1 MKRFRAPSCLTFSV
15 TWVMDAQ
22 AVVRNISLP
31 KKKTELQFGR
41 QQLELDYI
49 LNARGEGGGGV
60 KRRNAERCTAATRI
74 YVFLFTGEIFFSFLP
89 LRLCSEASSSSPVCC
104 LAKLTNTCNN
114 GEKTFLDFF

>member
-1 MKRFRAPSCLTFSV
+1 
-15 TWVMDAQ
+15 MDAQ

-31 KKKTELQFGR
+31 KKKNWAPIWQAAIGAGLYSER
-41 QQLELDYI
+41 
-49 LNARGEGGGGV
+49 AGEGGGGV
-60 KRRNAERCTAATRI
+60 QRRNAERCTAATRI